1 MKKPKEPRLYDPD
14 EQVEVPDAD
23 DMDDE
28 TFLKHLDKRH
38 AHETGTEQ
46 ALHQSAHIQAAW
58 VGAYRAFHDYQH
70 RTKPDEHYDHVHVWD
85 EDDDDDDD

>member
-1 MKKPKEPRLYDPD
+1 MRKPKEYDPE

-38 AHETGTEQ
+38 AHETGVEH
-46 ALHQSAHIQAAW
+46 ALHKSAHIASAW
-58 VGAYRAFHDYQH
+58 VGSYRAFHDFKH
-70 RTKPDEHYDHVHVWD
+70 RTNPEEHYDHVHVWD
-85 EDDDDDDD
+85 DDDDDD

>member
-1 MKKPKEPRLYDPD
+1 MPKRKEEPRLYDPD

-38 AHETGTEQ
+38 AHETSVETQ
-46 ALHQSAHIQAAW
+46 LHKSVHAREAW
-58 VGAYRAFHDYQH
+58 VGAYRAFHERQH
-70 RTKPDEHYDHVHVWD
+70 NVNPEEHYDHVHVWD
-85 EDDDDDDD
+85 DDADD